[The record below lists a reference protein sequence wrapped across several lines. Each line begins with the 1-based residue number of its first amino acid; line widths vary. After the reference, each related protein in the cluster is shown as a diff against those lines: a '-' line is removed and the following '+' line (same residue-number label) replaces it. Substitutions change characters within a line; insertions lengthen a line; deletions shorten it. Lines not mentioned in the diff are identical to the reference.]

1 MKVSNDTKERI
12 KVGFLFLFQSYKVV
26 MGSMLTLFVPQKCYD
41 TTLDLTTEKICSI
54 SDNLLNDDDDLYH
67 NITLGFNLLS
77 VILFVG
83 VYSIELKRENWCVK
97 HLDIDHNLADNNL
110 ESEILD
116 KPDLLIPL
124 KKHNTMYFKSMVL
137 TSSVYSINLILSS
150 IFIYNNYAGIPS
162 ITSYMSY
169 VVLILMKIYNS
180 LYISYVSMKGNKALS
195 GYIMEFTSYNK
206 IDIDYKPVIKLELE
220 LEELNNDDI
229 DLTINP

>member
-1 MKVSNDTKERI
+1 MKVSNDSKERI
-12 KVGFLFLFQSYKVV
+12 KVGFLFLFQSYKVI

-41 TTLDLTTEKICSI
+41 TTLDLTTEKICSV
-54 SDNLLNDDDDLYH
+54 SDNLLNHADLYH
-67 NITLGFNLLS
+67 NITLGFNFLS

-110 ESEILD
+110 ECEILD

-150 IFIYNNYAGIPS
+150 IFIYNNYAGVPS

-206 IDIDYKPVIKLELE
+206 IDVDYKPVIKLELE
-220 LEELNNDDI
+220 DCVNNNDI
-229 DLTINP
+229 DLKINP